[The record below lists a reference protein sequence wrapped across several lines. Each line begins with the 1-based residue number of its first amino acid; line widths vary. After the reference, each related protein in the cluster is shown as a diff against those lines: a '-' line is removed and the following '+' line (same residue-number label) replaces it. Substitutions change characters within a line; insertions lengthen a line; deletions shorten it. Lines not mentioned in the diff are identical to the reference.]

1 MNAQDVVNYLEQ
13 HPEFFQDQ
21 GDLLASVQ
29 IPHPHGGRAISLTE
43 RQMMTLRER
52 HKALELKLAELIRYG
67 QENDAI
73 AEKLNRWTL
82 TLLMQRN
89 LRTLPDHLGATL
101 SEIFDIPHTAL
112 AIWEASED
120 HADLPCAQPVPVGLI
135 NYSNQLAEPYCGMP
149 LEANS
154 GAVALIGEQVKSIA
168 IIALRREPGQASFG
182 LLVLASNDAQR
193 FTADMGTAFLTRIG
207 TLASAA
213 LSRLVA

>member
-1 MNAQDVVNYLEQ
+1 MDSQDVVNYLEQ
-13 HPEFFQDQ
+13 HPEFFQEHA
-21 GDLLASVQ
+21 DLLASVQ

-52 HKALELKLAELIRYG
+52 HKSLELKLAELIRYG
-67 QENDAI
+67 QENDAL
-73 AEKLNRWTL
+73 ADKLNRWTL

-89 LRTLPDHLGATL
+89 LRTLPDHLSNTL

-112 AIWEASED
+112 AIWEASDD

-135 NYSNQLAEPYCGMP
+135 NYANQLTEPYCGMP